1 MKKVLSIL
9 FAVLLAFSCLSV
21 VAFAEDETITV
32 AINQENKI
40 TLTSGNTKTFTIKLC
55 GTYTFLT
62 TGSKNV
68 DINRITKSGQTTKLV
83 ALDKSDNGRI
93 FDTSYY
99 YNIIA
104 ISDHSE
110 ECTFQVSTTDTIA
123 SIKLWILDYDSSK
136 SGFTQI
142 PAYQKFYE
150 DVDYTLNSGVVFKD
164 GKAPDFSNAE
174 FKFRDSSGN
183 DIFTLKGK
191 DVTDVCLDPVCL
203 LNKITYTSFAATQNN
218 SFSFDAVPNYIK
230 SAKITNVP
238 ENTYKYGTE
247 DGIIKG
253 NVFNYHFIPAV
264 DLTGAKVAVTPK
276 TGNEFTTNIKK
287 DSNGAYYIE
296 DIRVGGR
303 VTINLAN
310 LAAPNKTQIYDA
322 PISVGVIVTSTPI
335 SIEKAG
341 FFESIG
347 IFFKALFGQYK

>member
-1 MKKVLSIL
+1 MKKLLSIL

-21 VAFAEDETITV
+21 VAFANDETITV
-32 AINQENKI
+32 AINQENRI
-40 TLTSGNTKTFTIKLC
+40 TLSSGNTKTFTIKLC

-62 TGSKNV
+62 TGSRNV
-68 DINRITKSGQTTKLV
+68 DINRITKTSQSTKYTPLE
-83 ALDKSDNGRI
+83 KSDNGRI
-93 FDTSYY
+93 FDTNYY
-99 YNIIA
+99 YNLMSL
-104 ISDHSE
+104 SDHSE
-110 ECTFQVSTTDTIA
+110 ECTFQISTTDALA

-136 SGFTQI
+136 SCFTKV
-142 PAYQKFYE
+142 PANQTFYE
-150 DVDYTLNSGVVFKD
+150 DVDYTLNPGVVYKD

-174 FKFRDSSGN
+174 FKFRDSLGN
-183 DIFTLKGK
+183 DIFTLTGK
-191 DVTDVCLDPVCL
+191 DVLDICLDPICL
-203 LNKITYTSFAATQNN
+203 LGKITYTSIAGTSNN
-218 SFSFDAVPNYIK
+218 SFSFTAVPNYIK

-238 ENTYKYGTE
+238 EKTYKYGT

-264 DLTGAKVAVTPK
+264 DLTGASVVVTPK
-276 TGNEFTTNIKK
+276 TGSEFTTNIKK
-287 DSNGAYYIE
+287 DSNGVYYIE

-322 PISVGVIVTSTPI
+322 PISIGVVEASTPI